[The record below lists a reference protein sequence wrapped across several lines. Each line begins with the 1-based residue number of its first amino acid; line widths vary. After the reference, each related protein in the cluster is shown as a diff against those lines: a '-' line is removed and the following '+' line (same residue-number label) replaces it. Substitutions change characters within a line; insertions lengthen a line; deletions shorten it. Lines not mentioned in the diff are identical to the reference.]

1 KNNSFYIF
9 YNNKDISSDNNQKD
23 FSFLNKELIMYEEE
37 IKRIEKKLENKNFI
51 DKAPKKIVDENKY
64 KLDKFYKGKKKVLL
78 EINSLSRKD
87 RL

>member
-1 KNNSFYIF
+1 
-9 YNNKDISSDNNQKD
+9 
-23 FSFLNKELIMYEEE
+23 MYEEE
-37 IKRIEKKLENKNFI
+37 IKKIEKKLENKNFI